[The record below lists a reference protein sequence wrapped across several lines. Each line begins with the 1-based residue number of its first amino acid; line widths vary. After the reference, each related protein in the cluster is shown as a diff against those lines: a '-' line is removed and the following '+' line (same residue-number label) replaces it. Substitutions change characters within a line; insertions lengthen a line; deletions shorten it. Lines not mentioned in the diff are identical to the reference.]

1 MLSLYIHTPFCKQ
14 KCSYCNFFVSPTDKM
29 EDSNSFVNNYIDS
42 LKSQIDFFAEKF
54 PKEEIKT
61 IYFWWWTP
69 LELWKENIFSIVDKI
84 IDKFDT
90 SLCEEI
96 SFELNP
102 DPFNDVLDFVASF
115 NKKYKNFFRIRYSFG
130 LQSLNDDVLKSTW
143 RNYVYNTLIWFI
155 RDLTEYK
162 QANNIFNFDFIAF
175 GAIDYKWQWLPDYK
189 KFFLTN
195 FINSSFADSFSLYTL
210 ELFPWSF
217 MYNNYSPNDDLIY
230 EEFDNY
236 KNLLFDWWYKRYEI
250 SNFELPWKRSLHNMV
265 YWNLEE
271 YLGLWMWASSFLK
284 KDKAFKIFDDLW
296 EEHLAVRF
304 ETSKVWKDFFN
315 NNFDKF
321 NNISKLNNKDLLL
334 EEFFLWLRTKEWIAD
349 FEKYSD
355 ILVDDWE
362 NIKNDLEES
371 YYLKTKNWRT
381 FLKSKWMD
389 VYNTIINKLLKDF

>member
-1 MLSLYIHTPFCKQ
+1 
-14 KCSYCNFFVSPTDKM
+14 
-29 EDSNSFVNNYIDS
+29 
-42 LKSQIDFFAEKF
+42 
-54 PKEEIKT
+54 
-61 IYFWWWTP
+61 
-69 LELWKENIFSIVDKI
+69 
-84 IDKFDT
+84 
-90 SLCEEI
+90 
-96 SFELNP
+96 
-102 DPFNDVLDFVASF
+102 
-115 NKKYKNFFRIRYSFG
+115 
-130 LQSLNDDVLKSTW
+130 
-143 RNYVYNTLIWFI
+143 
-155 RDLTEYK
+155 
-162 QANNIFNFDFIAF
+162 
-175 GAIDYKWQWLPDYK
+175 
-189 KFFLTN
+189 
-195 FINSSFADSFSLYTL
+195 
-210 ELFPWSF
+210 
-217 MYNNYSPNDDLIY
+217 
-230 EEFDNY
+230 
-236 KNLLFDWWYKRYEI
+236 
-250 SNFELPWKRSLHNMV
+250 MV